1 MGGSLK
7 WRKFIR
13 WRVAVGIKMGWVFA
27 DMGCTILAHDAD
39 SYFIDKKCYI
49 YNLIYSIA
57 SFNFQNQCNIV
68 ILVELTVTLLDHE
81 Y

>member
-1 MGGSLK
+1 MEAEEWKKDVFWNRGWVGGSLK

-39 SYFIDKKCYI
+39 S
-49 YNLIYSIA
+49 
-57 SFNFQNQCNIV
+57 
-68 ILVELTVTLLDHE
+68 
-81 Y
+81 